1 MYHEFLLYL
10 HIFGQV
16 KIFDLRIVVER
27 LDAQK
32 EEEHIK
38 IYHSED
44 VNIRCFIEPAFELRL
59 ICDLLVIACRHDRG
73 LKESDFLKSVHSVNG

>member
-16 KIFDLRIVVER
+16 KIFDLRVVVER
-27 LDAQK
+27 LDTQK

-38 IYHSED
+38 KGARTT
-44 VNIRCFIEPAFELRL
+44 NRGQMELF
-59 ICDLLVIACRHDRG
+59 
-73 LKESDFLKSVHSVNG
+73 KEKTHCTSINNT

>member
-16 KIFDLRIVVER
+16 KIFDLRVVVER
-27 LDAQK
+27 LDTQK

-38 IYHSED
+38 IYHS
-44 VNIRCFIEPAFELRL
+44 
-59 ICDLLVIACRHDRG
+59 
-73 LKESDFLKSVHSVNG
+73 